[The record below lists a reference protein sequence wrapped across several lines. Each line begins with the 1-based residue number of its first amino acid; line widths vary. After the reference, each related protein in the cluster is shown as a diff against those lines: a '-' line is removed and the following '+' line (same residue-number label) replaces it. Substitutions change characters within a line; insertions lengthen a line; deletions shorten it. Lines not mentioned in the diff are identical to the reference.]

1 MEVPAV
7 VNIIATVF
15 ALVAAWFAFRERR
28 GDVRSK
34 LLADLQKAYD
44 HKCKECDEA
53 WAHADKMM
61 LELDA
66 MKEISARKDIEN
78 AKLWERFA
86 RRKLESNGE
95 YKP

>member
-1 MEVPAV
+1 MEIAPI
-7 VNIIATVF
+7 VNIITAVF

-44 HKCKECDEA
+44 HKCQETTEA
-53 WAHADKMM
+53 WKMVDKLHA
-61 LELDA
+61 ELDD
-66 MKEISARKDIEN
+66 MREVNARKDIEN

-86 RRKLESNGE
+86 RRKLENNG
-95 YKP
+95 KP